1 MPSSKKDTNCNFQY
15 SVLVNNSRQK
25 VWNYLTNVS
34 RWREWDTELVHS
46 ELSEDFALGAKGILM
61 PKKGPQLKF
70 YISELTQNKSYTFV
84 TKMPL
89 GTLEIKRT
97 LEERDDQIQFTD
109 DIRFTGFLKQLFG
122 LMLGR
127 GFKSVLPQ
135 VMRNF
140 KELAEKE

>member
-1 MPSSKKDTNCNFQY
+1 MINIPSSKKDTNCNFQY

-97 LEERDDQIQFTD
+97 LEERDHQIQFTD
-109 DIRFTGFLKQLFG
+109 DIRYTGNLKQ
-122 LMLGR
+122 
-127 GFKSVLPQ
+127 
-135 VMRNF
+135 
-140 KELAEKE
+140 